1 MFEYVIVNEK
11 KFPCKFGFNALR
23 HFSRITG
30 TSIQDMGQLGND
42 MNFDTA
48 IQLIFCGL
56 MDGARAAKEKFNYT
70 IDDLGDDLDYDMDA
84 IERCM
89 SLFTEQMGGM
99 NKDKKKAPTKVAG
112 KKKK

>member
-11 KFPCKFGFNALR
+11 KFACKFGFNALR
-23 HFSRITG
+23 HFSKATG
-30 TSIQDMGQLGND
+30 TSIQDMGKLGND

-56 MDGARAAKEKFNYT
+56 QDGARAAKEEFNYT
-70 IDDLGDDLDYDMDA
+70 VDDLGDDLDFDMDA

-89 SLFTEQMGGM
+89 TLFTEQMG
-99 NKDKKKAPTKVAG
+99 NSQKDKKKETKVVA
-112 KKKK
+112 KKKKK